1 MCEYIGHEVNPCGC
15 SALAILQGAYAATQ
29 ETLASVEAEL
39 QKAKAEAAMFESL
52 SKQKEA
58 LVRKLQDTLADV
70 QQWVEADIAKS
81 EMSDEEYAE
90 HYEELAKIIGLK
102 LLTEQT
108 FIVKFEQ
115 VITVKAPL
123 GEDVEVDDFWLR
135 RDTELLECNYEVAN
149 EEAATVEDVI
159 KNERLY

>member
-15 SALAILQGAYAATQ
+15 SALAKLQGQAD
-29 ETLASVEAEL
+29 LEL

-123 GEDVEVDDFWLR
+123 GEDVDAGDFWLR
-135 RDTELLECNYEVAN
+135 RDTELLDCNYEVAN
-149 EEAATVEDVI
+149 EEAATVEDAI